1 MIPQDDAR
9 PFGYTA
15 KTQRHVVSMIEALDL
30 ESKVNIY
37 PGADEVANTLVTRAY
52 VDYYDL
58 SPKIYPFFSSVLGP
72 SLVPLYEDRPFL
84 ETLKYHVRACGA
96 RLVDSAGEADFLLAI
111 NTPGKKMQR
120 AREQLEDIDITYT
133 SYRNLNDFVLTIK
146 EFIASGKKVA
156 ICDSAYGNGGD
167 LSLMKRLDQ
176 WQLLD
181 QLLAYAG
188 WNTNANTLGTVL
200 ADGLLHY
207 DQPVKI
213 NRHLL
218 YRYLE
223 DVCYQTVVRQVVMA
237 KELPKLGVKDYAL
250 DAKLPQVTK
259 AIETRLYQ
267 TYAQW
272 QLATEVPIEIQ
283 TVNLPW
289 QRLFEVDFA
298 LTLLKEGE

>member
-1 MIPQDDAR
+1 
-9 PFGYTA
+9 
-15 KTQRHVVSMIEALDL
+15 
-30 ESKVNIY
+30 
-37 PGADEVANTLVTRAY
+37 
-52 VDYYDL
+52 
-58 SPKIYPFFSSVLGP
+58 
-72 SLVPLYEDRPFL
+72 
-84 ETLKYHVRACGA
+84 
-96 RLVDSAGEADFLLAI
+96 
-111 NTPGKKMQR
+111 
-120 AREQLEDIDITYT
+120 
-133 SYRNLNDFVLTIK
+133 
-146 EFIASGKKVA
+146 
-156 ICDSAYGNGGD
+156 
-167 LSLMKRLDQ
+167 
-176 WQLLD
+176 
-181 QLLAYAG
+181 
-188 WNTNANTLGTVL
+188 ANTLGTVL

-213 NRHLL
+213 NRYLL

-298 LTLLKEGE
+298 